1 MKYNVYQPSL
11 TGNEKKYVNECLEST
26 WISSK
31 GRFIKEFEKKF
42 ANYIGVKHGTA
53 VCNGT
58 VALHLAGAALGLGN
72 GDEIIVPSFTYI
84 ASANPFLQLGCK
96 IVFCDSLKDTW
107 QMDPKDIKAKITSS
121 TKAIV
126 VVHLYG
132 HPCDMDKILKI
143 AHDNNIFVIE
153 DCAEAIGSEY
163 KGKKAGSFGDIS
175 CFSFFGNKTITC
187 GEGGMVMCNNDD
199 LHERVEHMKG
209 QGVVNWKEYWH
220 DIAAFNYR
228 MTNIQAAIGLAQL
241 EQIDKFLK
249 QKHQIAQWYQEKIST
264 LPLEIH
270 KENSDVYHSY
280 WMISVLTQDNQT
292 RNALREYLKN
302 NGIETRPLFPCI
314 HQMPIYNRRFL
325 SLSVAENISARG
337 LNLPSY
343 PGLEEQDIDHICS
356 QIARFYAK

>member
-31 GRFIKEFEKKF
+31 GRFVNEFEEKF
-42 ANYIGVKHGTA
+42 ASYVGVKHGTA

-58 VALHLAGAALGLGN
+58 VAIHLAGAALGLGS
-72 GDEIIVPSFTYI
+72 GDEVIVPSFTYI

-96 IVFCDSLKDTW
+96 VVFCDSEAESW
-107 QMDPKDIKAKITSS
+107 QMSPEDFEAKITSA
-121 TKAIV
+121 TKAVV

-132 HPCDMDKILKI
+132 HPCNMDRIMKI
-143 AHDNNIFVIE
+143 ARRHNLFVIE

-163 KGKKAGSFGDIS
+163 KGKKAGSFGDVS

-187 GEGGMVMCNNDD
+187 GEGGMVLCNNDN
-199 LHERVEHMKG
+199 LHERAKHLKS
-209 QGVVNWKEYWH
+209 QGVVSWKEYWH
-220 DIAAFNYR
+220 DIPAFNYR

-241 EQIDKFLK
+241 EQVDKFLAK
-249 QKHQIAQWYQEKIST
+249 KHQIAQWYQEK
-264 LPLEIH
+264 LAKFPLEFH
-270 KENSDVYHSY
+270 KESTDVYHSY
-280 WMISVLTQDNQT
+280 WMISVLTENGKT
-292 RNALREYLKN
+292 RDSLRAYLKDA
-302 NGIETRPLFPCI
+302 GVETRPLFPCV
-314 HQMPIYNRRFL
+314 HQMPAYNQRF
-325 SLSVAENISARG
+325 SEFPIAENISARG